1 MMKRV
6 MHSIGNNIEIIVNDK
21 ADEVIG
27 KPFDHFLIDI
37 KPDWKYQWGVVTLS
51 FIMFISCIINVLK
64 QVLNKKDHI

>member
-27 KPFDHFLIDI
+27 KPFDHSLIDI
-37 KPDWKYQWGVVTLS
+37 KPDWKYQ
-51 FIMFISCIINVLK
+51 
-64 QVLNKKDHI
+64 